1 MLGKLL
7 KYDLKWCF
15 KPLIIFYILAIIFSI
30 ITRMIESVDQ
40 TLILLIMD
48 KICSGVVIAML
59 INILINCLMRN
70 WVRFERNIYKDESY
84 LTHTLPVSKNK
95 IYLSK
100 ILTAIIT
107 LFVSFIIIVICL
119 AIVCLNDIT
128 WYSLKLSLEQSA
140 IFLNS
145 SPLSLI
151 IVLIITIF
159 FEFLF
164 MILSGIL
171 GIVIG
176 HRSNNMKIVKS
187 ILIGMGI
194 YMGLSLFSL
203 AIIYMAGILSPDIMS
218 VFNNIKVSSNAI
230 KSIMIIGIFVY
241 AIYNLIIYF
250 VGNALLNKGVN
261 VD

>member
-15 KPLIIFYILAIIFSI
+15 KPLVVFYILAIIFSI

-107 LFVSFIIIVICL
+107 LFISFIVIAICL
-119 AIVCLNDIT
+119 AIVGLNDVT

-145 SPLSLI
+145 NPLSLI

-203 AIIYMAGILSPDIMS
+203 AIIYMAGILSPDIIS

>member
-15 KPLIIFYILAIIFSI
+15 KPLVVFYILAIIFSI

-107 LFVSFIIIVICL
+107 LFISFIVIAICL
-119 AIVCLNDIT
+119 AIVGLNDVT
-128 WYSLKLSLEQSA
+128 WYSLKLSLEQSS

-145 SPLSLI
+145 NPLSLI

-171 GIVIG
+171 GIIIG
-176 HRSNNMKIVKS
+176 HRSNNMKIAKS

-203 AIIYMAGILSPDIMS
+203 AIIYLAGILSPDIMS

-230 KSIMIIGIFVY
+230 KSILMIGIFVY

>member
-15 KPLIIFYILAIIFSI
+15 KPLVVFYILAIIFSI

-107 LFVSFIIIVICL
+107 LFISFIIIVICL

-203 AIIYMAGILSPDIMS
+203 AIIYLAGILSPDIMS

-230 KSIMIIGIFVY
+230 KSIMMIGIFVY

>member
-15 KPLIIFYILAIIFSI
+15 NPLVVFYILAIIFSI
-30 ITRMIESVDQ
+30 ITRIIESVDQ

-107 LFVSFIIIVICL
+107 LFISFIVIAICL
-119 AIVCLNDIT
+119 AIVGLNDVT

-145 SPLSLI
+145 NPLSLI

-171 GIVIG
+171 GIIIG

-218 VFNNIKVSSNAI
+218 VFNNIETSSNAI
-230 KSIMIIGIFVY
+230 KSIMMIGIFVY

>member
-15 KPLIIFYILAIIFSI
+15 NPLVVFYILAIIFSI
-30 ITRMIESVDQ
+30 ITRIIESVDQ

-107 LFVSFIIIVICL
+107 LFISFIVIAICL
-119 AIVCLNDIT
+119 AIVGLNDVT

-145 SPLSLI
+145 NPLSLI

-203 AIIYMAGILSPDIMS
+203 AIIYMAGILSPDIIS

-230 KSIMIIGIFVY
+230 KSIMMIGIFVY

>member
-15 KPLIIFYILAIIFSI
+15 KPLVVFYILAIIFSI

-107 LFVSFIIIVICL
+107 LFISFIVIAICL
-119 AIVCLNDIT
+119 AIVGLNDVT

-145 SPLSLI
+145 NPLSLI

-171 GIVIG
+171 GIIIG

-218 VFNNIKVSSNAI
+218 VFNNIVASSNAI
-230 KSIMIIGIFVY
+230 KSIMMIGIFVY

>member
-15 KPLIIFYILAIIFSI
+15 KPLVVFYILAIIFSN

>member
-15 KPLIIFYILAIIFSI
+15 KPLIVFYILAIIFSI

-241 AIYNLIIYF
+241 AIYNLMIYF

>member
-15 KPLIIFYILAIIFSI
+15 KPLVVFYILAIIFSI
-30 ITRMIESVDQ
+30 ITRIIESVDQ

-107 LFVSFIIIVICL
+107 LFISFIIIVICL

-145 SPLSLI
+145 NPLSLI

-164 MILSGIL
+164 NTSN
-171 GIVIG
+171 IVT
-176 HRSNNMKIVKS
+176 
-187 ILIGMGI
+187 L
-194 YMGLSLFSL
+194 
-203 AIIYMAGILSPDIMS
+203 
-218 VFNNIKVSSNAI
+218 
-230 KSIMIIGIFVY
+230 
-241 AIYNLIIYF
+241 
-250 VGNALLNKGVN
+250 
-261 VD
+261 

>member
-107 LFVSFIIIVICL
+107 LFISFIVIAICL
-119 AIVCLNDIT
+119 AIVGLNDVT

-145 SPLSLI
+145 NPLSLI

-171 GIVIG
+171 GIIIG

>member
-107 LFVSFIIIVICL
+107 LFISFIVIAICL
-119 AIVCLNDIT
+119 AIVGLNDVT

-145 SPLSLI
+145 NPLSLI

-218 VFNNIKVSSNAI
+218 VFNNIKVSSNSI

>member
-15 KPLIIFYILAIIFSI
+15 KPLIVFYILAIIFSI

-107 LFVSFIIIVICL
+107 LFISFIVIAICL
-119 AIVCLNDIT
+119 AIVGLNDVT

-145 SPLSLI
+145 NPLSLI

-171 GIVIG
+171 GIIIG

-218 VFNNIKVSSNAI
+218 VFNNIVASSNAI
-230 KSIMIIGIFVY
+230 KSIMMIGIFVY

>member
-1 MLGKLL
+1 MLKKLL

-15 KPLIIFYILAIIFSI
+15 TPLVVFYILAIIFSI
-30 ITRMIESVDQ
+30 ITRIIESVDQ

-151 IVLIITIF
+151 IILIITIF

-241 AIYNLIIYF
+241 AIYNLMIYF
-250 VGNALLNKGVN
+250 IGNALLNKGIN

>member
-15 KPLIIFYILAIIFSI
+15 KPLVVFYILAIIFSI

-241 AIYNLIIYF
+241 AIYNLMIYF
-250 VGNALLNKGVN
+250 IGNALLNKGIN

>member
-15 KPLIIFYILAIIFSI
+15 KPLVVFYILAIIFSI

-70 WVRFERNIYKDESY
+70 WVRLERNIYKDESY

-241 AIYNLIIYF
+241 AIYNLMIYF
-250 VGNALLNKGVN
+250 IGNALLNKGIN

>member
-15 KPLIIFYILAIIFSI
+15 KPLVVFYILAIIFSI

-107 LFVSFIIIVICL
+107 LFISFIVIAICL
-119 AIVCLNDIT
+119 AIVGLNDVT

-145 SPLSLI
+145 NPLSLI

-171 GIVIG
+171 GIIIG

-203 AIIYMAGILSPDIMS
+203 AIIYMAGILSPDIIS